1 MRKNCSKDVSREH
14 RIEILFV
21 FGVFLFYFLWS
32 CTQRYNFSADE
43 SMRYQIA
50 QFIYEHGSLPRGD
63 DPLIR
68 NEDWGTSYAFNPILS
83 YMASAVL
90 MKGMSLFTTNE
101 WMLLLSARFVNVL
114 LGALM
119 AWVVLKAAKLL
130 FPRRYAWMFTALVVF
145 LPGNVILYSYV
156 NCDALAMCSTAIIF
170 YSWVKAY
177 KEGRNWTTCAVSAI
191 GMGLCFL
198 SYYNAYGF
206 ILTTF
211 FFFVG
216 TMLTDQE
223 KAPKE
228 RWKEMIQKGLF
239 ILVIVCVIALWWFIR
254 NAILYHGDFLGRE
267 TSSACAELYARAKY
281 KPSNSKTF
289 QKKGD
294 SMLCMIF
301 YRPVYL
307 EHDWLVTVLYSFVG
321 AFGYNRIY
329 LSKMI
334 IVPYLCCLGIGLI
347 LMRNCCQ
354 RDFFFWNADGTQTA
368 IAGKTKRK
376 WSKTGWFT
384 WANVFAL
391 LIPNYLNAY
400 YSYSSDFQPQ
410 GRYSMPMLIPLMY
423 FVTKGVQAFLKREK
437 KLQKY
442 EKLFCI
448 LVCVAAAALAAFTWA
463 RIIYPM
469 YLQNYYGL
477 R

>member
-1 MRKNCSKDVSREH
+1 
-14 RIEILFV
+14 
-21 FGVFLFYFLWS
+21 
-32 CTQRYNFSADE
+32 
-43 SMRYQIA
+43 
-50 QFIYEHGSLPRGD
+50 
-63 DPLIR
+63 
-68 NEDWGTSYAFNPILS
+68 
-83 YMASAVL
+83 
-90 MKGMSLFTTNE
+90 
-101 WMLLLSARFVNVL
+101 
-114 LGALM
+114 
-119 AWVVLKAAKLL
+119 
-130 FPRRYAWMFTALVVF
+130 MFTALVVF

-177 KEGRNWTTCAVSAI
+177 KEGWNWATCAVSAS

-410 GRYSMPMLIPLMY
+410 GRYSRPMLIPLMY

>member
-177 KEGRNWTTCAVSAI
+177 KE
-191 GMGLCFL
+191 
-198 SYYNAYGF
+198 
-206 ILTTF
+206 
-211 FFFVG
+211 
-216 TMLTDQE
+216 
-223 KAPKE
+223 PKE

-334 IVPYLCCLGIGLI
+334 IVPYLCCLGVGLI

>member
-1 MRKNCSKDVSREH
+1 M
-14 RIEILFV
+14 
-21 FGVFLFYFLWS
+21 
-32 CTQRYNFSADE
+32 
-43 SMRYQIA
+43 
-50 QFIYEHGSLPRGD
+50 
-63 DPLIR
+63 
-68 NEDWGTSYAFNPILS
+68 
-83 YMASAVL
+83 
-90 MKGMSLFTTNE
+90 
-101 WMLLLSARFVNVL
+101 
-114 LGALM
+114 
-119 AWVVLKAAKLL
+119 
-130 FPRRYAWMFTALVVF
+130 
-145 LPGNVILYSYV
+145 
-156 NCDALAMCSTAIIF
+156 
-170 YSWVKAY
+170 
-177 KEGRNWTTCAVSAI
+177 
-191 GMGLCFL
+191 
-198 SYYNAYGF
+198 
-206 ILTTF
+206 
-211 FFFVG
+211 
-216 TMLTDQE
+216 
-223 KAPKE
+223 
-228 RWKEMIQKGLF
+228 
-239 ILVIVCVIALWWFIR
+239 IVCVIALWWFIR

-448 LVCVAAAALAAFTWA
+448 LVCVAAVALAAFTWA

>member
-83 YMASAVL
+83 YMASA
-90 MKGMSLFTTNE
+90 
-101 WMLLLSARFVNVL
+101 
-114 LGALM
+114 
-119 AWVVLKAAKLL
+119 
-130 FPRRYAWMFTALVVF
+130 LVVF

-177 KEGRNWTTCAVSAI
+177 KEGWNWTTCAVSAI

-354 RDFFFWNADGTQTA
+354 RDFFFWNADGTQT
-368 IAGKTKRK
+368 
-376 WSKTGWFT
+376 
-384 WANVFAL
+384 
-391 LIPNYLNAY
+391 
-400 YSYSSDFQPQ
+400 
-410 GRYSMPMLIPLMY
+410 PMLIPLMY